1 MAKVPPGEWVPHV
14 EAYVDVSRPPAQH
27 SASVDAL
34 AALVN
39 KDKLTL
45 FDLVSKMEM
54 YLTTTD
60 HIVRSRGILLLGEV
74 LHRMSLKWL
83 DVNTIAT
90 LSDFFISRLSDWHAI
105 RGALVGCLA
114 LLHRK
119 QSVGGIVIADV
130 KRLFESFL
138 QNVQVPS
145 LAVVDRKLCFQI
157 LSCIL
162 DQYPVAVKTMDGEQ
176 LYGICEAIDD
186 EKDPECLKLSFH
198 VVEAV
203 MKLFPGPSGLAAQFA
218 SEFFEILSKYFPVY
232 FTHGVGDDIDATR
245 DDLSRALMNAFCSTP
260 YFEPFAIPLLL
271 DKLSSSL
278 PLAKLES
285 LKYLDNCIRC
295 YGADR
300 MVRHASSVWFKLKEV
315 IFGLSPD
322 QLLLTSGSSK
332 DAEKNKN
339 QIVSEALNCLKT
351 AIMFIDSPDKDLFIN
366 LILLDEDIVNNI
378 RSISTAEKSIDLV
391 QLQTL
396 GSVIC
401 VLAESS
407 AYFCTRVLQ
416 EHFTHLVDILGTSV
430 SDASQQLNTCNGSL
444 SASINFGALYLS
456 VQMLSSCRELA
467 LVSSEGC
474 SPVKS
479 AKESWWLILEK
490 KLDQLIN
497 LLGSYFSTACQS
509 KESMFRQEY
518 VSCAVRGLLILATFP
533 EQCSPLPST
542 AYEDILLML
551 TSVITCKHENVNL
564 WRLSLKTLTSIGS
577 SIMEFHASKKEV
589 IYNRVVVD
597 KIVSLVESYDTKMP
611 LNLRL
616 EASYEVGTAGLNYM
630 LRFARSLEVA
640 IVANISE
647 DNGRLEHA
655 EHVVHLLEC
664 YSTRVLPWLFTSG
677 GVNDLALS
685 FAMRLWDE
693 INDMATLNKIS
704 SQGLLDSLMMGMKLL
719 VAFCTEEQQSLIVQK
734 AYGIISSSS
743 SFPLESV
750 THHMLVIDQ
759 LVPSHSHQEAA
770 LVGMLSSVIV
780 GLRPQ
785 TPVPDMIMMI
795 HLFTICLLKGQLPA
809 AHALASIFNKYLHN
823 PEFSHEDQLD
833 KLLDGIL
840 ERCFSTVLTN
850 SYSSISYSSADTL
863 DDANRLD
870 LSSESI
876 LSKIDILS
884 GLAWIGKG
892 LLMRGHEK
900 VKDISM
906 FLLNCLSS
914 SDKTLPSTPSHQE
927 HYGGDSQDTSLAKS
941 AACAFRVMMSDSE
954 VCLNRKFHARIKPLY
969 KQRFFSI
976 LVPIFLSKIKESVMV
991 TTKLSLYRALGHIIS
1006 NAPVPAVIT
1015 EANQIS
1021 LVMVDSLA
1029 KLSMDI
1035 EDKDLVYSLLLVL
1048 SGMLMDEKGKEC
1060 ILDNVHI
1067 IISVLTQLVSYP
1079 HLMVVRETA
1088 LQCLVAISSFPHSK
1102 IYPMRLQLSYRQ
1114 QSRLLMI
1121 RKELFAK
1128 RLFVVDKHGNHL
1140 LKGAFSFIN
1149 IIVGSCLQDDLLIT
1163 DEYKIARRHP

>member
-1 MAKVPPGEWVPHV
+1 MARVPAGEWVPQV
-14 EAYVDVSRPPAQH
+14 EAYVDASRPPAQH

-60 HIVRSRGILLLGEV
+60 HIVRSRGILLLGEI
-74 LHRMSLKWL
+74 LSRISFKWL

-90 LSDFFISRLSDWHAI
+90 LSDFFISRLSDWQAL

-130 KRLFESFL
+130 KRLIESFL
-138 QNVQVPS
+138 QNVQVSS
-145 LAVVDRKLCFQI
+145 LKAVDRKLCFQI

-162 DQYPVAVKTMDGEQ
+162 DQYPEAVKTMDGEQ

-203 MKLFPGPSGLAAQFA
+203 MKLFPDPSGVAAQFA
-218 SEFFEILSKYFPVY
+218 NEFFEILSKYFPVY

-245 DDLSRALMNAFCSTP
+245 NDLSRALVDAFCSTP

-285 LKYLDNCIRC
+285 LKYLDKCIRC

-300 MVRHASSVWFKLKEV
+300 MVRHASAIWVKLKEV
-315 IFGLSPD
+315 IFSLSSE
-322 QLLLTSGSSK
+322 QLLLTSGSPK
-332 DAEKNKN
+332 DADKNKN
-339 QIVSEALNCLKT
+339 QIVSEGVNCLKT
-351 AIMFIDSPDKDLFIN
+351 AIMYIDSSDKDLFIN
-366 LILLDEDIVNNI
+366 LILFDEDIVNNI
-378 RSISTAEKSIDLV
+378 HSISTAENSIDLF
-391 QLQTL
+391 QLQAL
-396 GSVIC
+396 GSVISI
-401 VLAESS
+401 LAESS

-416 EHFTHLVDILGTSV
+416 EHFTNLVDTLGTSA
-430 SDASQQLNTCNGSL
+430 SGASQQLNTCNGS
-444 SASINFGALYLS
+444 SSSMNFGALYLS
-456 VQMLSSCRELA
+456 VQMLSSCREVA

-474 SPVKS
+474 STVTS

-490 KLDQLIN
+490 KLDKLIN
-497 LLGSYFSTACQS
+497 LLGSHFNTASQS
-509 KESMFRQEY
+509 MELMFRQEY

-533 EQCSPLPST
+533 EKCSPLPAT

-551 TSVITCKHENVNL
+551 TSVITCKHENINL
-564 WRLSLKTLTSIGS
+564 WKLSLKTLTSIGS
-577 SIMEFHASKKEV
+577 SIVEFHDSKREV
-589 IYNRVVVD
+589 IYNRIVVD

-611 LNLRL
+611 LNQRL
-616 EASYEVGTAGLNYM
+616 EAGYEIGTAGLNYM
-630 LRFARSLEVA
+630 LKIARSLEKA
-640 IVANISE
+640 IMTSISE
-647 DNGRLEHA
+647 ANARIETD
-655 EHVVHLLEC
+655 HVVLLLEC
-664 YSTRVLPWLFTSG
+664 YSSRVLPWLFTSG
-677 GVNDLALS
+677 GVNDLAFG
-685 FAMRLWDE
+685 FAMRLWDG
-693 INDMATLNKIS
+693 IKDMATLNRIS

-734 AYGIISSSS
+734 AYGVMSSML
-743 SFPLESV
+743 SFPMESM
-750 THHMLVIDQ
+750 THHILAIDQ
-759 LVPSHSHQEAA
+759 LVPSHSVQEAA
-770 LVGMLSSVIV
+770 LVGMLSSAIV

-785 TPVPDMIMMI
+785 TPVPDMMMMI
-795 HLFTICLLKGQLPA
+795 NLFTVFLLKGQMPA
-809 AHALASIFNKYLHN
+809 AHALASIFNKNLHN
-823 PEFSHEDQLD
+823 PGFSDNDQLD
-833 KLLDGIL
+833 KVLDGIL

-850 SYSSISYSSADTL
+850 SSSNVFNSSVDTL
-863 DDANRLD
+863 DDASCSD
-870 LSSESI
+870 LSSGSI
-876 LSKIDILS
+876 LSKVDLLS

-914 SDKTLPSTPSHQE
+914 DQTLASTSSHPHE
-927 HYGGDSQDTSLAKS
+927 HCGHDSPDTSLAKS
-941 AACAFRVMMSDSE
+941 AASAFRVMMSDSE
-954 VCLNRKFHARIKPLY
+954 VCLNRNFHARIKPLY

-976 LVPIFLSKIKESVMV
+976 LVPIFLSKIKESVMM
-991 TTKLSLYRALGHIIS
+991 TAKLSLYRALGHIVS
-1006 NAPVPAVIT
+1006 NAPVPAVVT
-1015 EANQIS
+1015 EARQIS
-1021 LVMVDSLA
+1021 LVLVDSLA
-1029 KLSMDI
+1029 KLSLDI

-1060 ILDNVHI
+1060 VQDNIHI
-1067 IISVLTQLVSYP
+1067 VITVLTQLVSYP

-1102 IYPMRLQLSYRQ
+1102 IYRMRLQMYYKQ

-1121 RKELFAK
+1121 RKEQFVK
-1128 RLFVVDKHGNHL
+1128 RLFGVGKHGNRL
-1140 LKGAFSFIN
+1140 LEGALLFQLLQWELLTER
-1149 IIVGSCLQDDLLIT
+1149 SC
-1163 DEYKIARRHP
+1163 RFN